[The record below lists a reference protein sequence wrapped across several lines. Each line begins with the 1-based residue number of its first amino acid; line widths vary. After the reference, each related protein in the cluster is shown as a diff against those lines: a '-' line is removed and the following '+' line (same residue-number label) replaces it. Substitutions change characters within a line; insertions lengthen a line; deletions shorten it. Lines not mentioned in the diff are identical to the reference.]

1 MTQTP
6 DQRNADTNK
15 QTYLAGGAALAEPI
29 KPHDDLSFEELA
41 DLYNFQMTSDHQ
53 RVFTRLV
60 IKECLKRS
68 SPVRVLDVGCG
79 RGIGRRPEY
88 QWAIRPNV
96 DEYWG
101 LDPDESR
108 FPPTGLF
115 DQHQHALMET
125 AKLPENYFDVA
136 YSYMVME
143 HVADPTGFLKALV
156 RCLKPGGVYIFL
168 TPNKRHYF
176 TITAS
181 LLHSLKLDESVLRI
195 IKRSTIDDY
204 HYPVQYLFNDEKH
217 INKAASDLD
226 FNEPEF
232 VYLES
237 HGPRG
242 YMPGPLRIVYH
253 LLQLKRKLFRKHDSL
268 IGLTCRMTK
277 SPLTNSQTTTN
288 QSDRQ

>member
-1 MTQTP
+1 MNQSSNQP
-6 DQRNADTNK
+6 EAGINK
-15 QTYLAGGAALAEPI
+15 QNYLAQGAALAEPI

-41 DLYNFQMTSDHQ
+41 ELYNFQMTSDHQ

-60 IKECLKRS
+60 IKECQTITS
-68 SPVRVLDVGCG
+68 SLRVLDIGCG

-88 QWAIRPNV
+88 QWAIRPYV

-115 DQHQHALMET
+115 DKHQHALMET

-136 YSYMVME
+136 YSFMVME
-143 HVADPTGFLKALV
+143 HVADPIGFLKALV
-156 RCLKPGGVYIFL
+156 RSLKPGGVYIFL

-181 LLHSLKLDESVLRI
+181 LLHALKLDEAVLHI
-195 IKRSTIDDY
+195 IKRNTVDDY

-217 INKAASDLD
+217 INMAASDLE

-232 VYLES
+232 IYLES
-237 HGPRG
+237 QGPRG
-242 YMPGPLRIVYH
+242 YMPGPLRVIYH
-253 LLQLKRKLFRKHDSL
+253 LLQLKRKIIRKHKSL

-277 SPLTNSQTTTN
+277 SPPTNSQTTSKS
-288 QSDRQ
+288 SDPQ